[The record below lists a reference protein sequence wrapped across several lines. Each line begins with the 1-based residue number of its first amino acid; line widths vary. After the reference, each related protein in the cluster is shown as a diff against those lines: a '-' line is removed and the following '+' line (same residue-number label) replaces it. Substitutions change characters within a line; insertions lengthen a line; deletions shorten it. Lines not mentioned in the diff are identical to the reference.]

1 MMVPFS
7 LAVANKV
14 PSLLSAIHDRG
25 ELCASITLT
34 ASIFVASYM
43 RTSPLVGAT
52 WSDLGGACE
61 GGWKVA
67 GAAFVGSGYTR

>member
-7 LAVANKV
+7 EAVANKV

-61 GGWKVA
+61 GG
-67 GAAFVGSGYTR
+67 